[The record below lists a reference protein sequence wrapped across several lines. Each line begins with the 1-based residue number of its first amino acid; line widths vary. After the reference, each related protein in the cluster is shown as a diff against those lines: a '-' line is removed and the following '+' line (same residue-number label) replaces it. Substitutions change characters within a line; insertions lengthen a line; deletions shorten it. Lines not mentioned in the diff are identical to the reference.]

1 MAGIDIGRPCI
12 GGNGRLHLTVSA
24 MDDNKITSNGRSMDG
39 VMEFGKEV
47 ASNTGED
54 CDRRQQQRRRGIDSG
69 QLHLTAVV
77 DGGQQR

>member
-47 ASNTGED
+47 ARQHW
-54 CDRRQQQRRRGIDSG
+54 RRLRSAAAAAAAGD
-69 QLHLTAVV
+69 
-77 DGGQQR
+77 